1 MICASWTL
9 ARRAAISSV
18 FVVKMPTAD
27 ATLLPPL
34 PELPEDPGS
43 GRSLDAVGPLAVLGA
58 MVEQKKRASR
68 PAPEEIHGVVEDPD
82 DGDADATQPR
92 RVPQHSD
99 AFLKAR

>member
-1 MICASWTL
+1 M
-9 ARRAAISSV
+9 
-18 FVVKMPTAD
+18 
-27 ATLLPPL
+27 
-34 PELPEDPGS
+34 
-43 GRSLDAVGPLAVLGA
+43 GPLAVLGA

-68 PAPEEIHGVVEDPD
+68 PAAEEIHGMVEDPLD

>member
-1 MICASWTL
+1 
-9 ARRAAISSV
+9 
-18 FVVKMPTAD
+18 MPTAD
-27 ATLLPPL
+27 ATLLPPV
-34 PELPEDPGS
+34 PDLPEDPGS

-68 PAPEEIHGVVEDPD
+68 PAPEEIHGLVEEPLSD
-82 DGDADATQPR
+82 DGDVDATQPR

>member
-1 MICASWTL
+1 MICASCSL
-9 ARRAAISSV
+9 AREAAISSL
-18 FVVKMPTAD
+18 FGANMPTAD
-27 ATLLPPL
+27 ATLLPPV
-34 PELPEDPGS
+34 PEDPGS

-58 MVEQKKRASR
+58 MVEQRRASR
-68 PAPEEIHGVVEDPD
+68 PAPEEIHGLVGEPIGD

>member
-1 MICASWTL
+1 
-9 ARRAAISSV
+9 
-18 FVVKMPTAD
+18 MPTAD
-27 ATLLPPL
+27 ATLLPPV
-34 PELPEDPGS
+34 PQDPGS

-68 PAPEEIHGVVEDPD
+68 PAPEEIHGVVEAPLLGED